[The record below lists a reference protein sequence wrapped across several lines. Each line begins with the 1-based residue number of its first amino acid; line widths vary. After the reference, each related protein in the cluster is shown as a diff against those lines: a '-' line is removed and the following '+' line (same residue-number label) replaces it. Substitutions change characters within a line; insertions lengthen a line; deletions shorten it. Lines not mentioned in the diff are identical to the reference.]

1 MTIKE
6 IQAEI
11 KRIEK
16 AIVKTES
23 VYLKKD
29 YAKYLRKLKKQLK
42 NME

>member
-6 IQAEI
+6 IQTEI

-16 AIVKTES
+16 AMDKTDS
-23 VYLKKD
+23 SYLKKD